1 MLATVLGIG
10 QICSWGTL
18 YYSFPLIVLGM
29 EQELGW
35 SKAQLYAGATL
46 GLLIMAMVSYP
57 VGVAIDR
64 GWGKWIM
71 SGGSMAAMIVLGWWS
86 VTDSL
91 LAFYLICAL
100 SGAIQ
105 ATILYEPA
113 FAVLARR
120 VGPANARGGI
130 THITLW
136 GGFASTVFL
145 PVTGALITYFD
156 WRTTLLLLGLVNV
169 LYGLIYL
176 STIRPD
182 KDIEHSQNAQIRQEH
197 RLRDQQIVRTN
208 LRSRLFW
215 ILLVAL
221 TVYAG
226 SFSAFTFHMY
236 PMLQEKGLSESD
248 VVLAIAVIGPA
259 QVLGRILIT
268 VFAREMP
275 LRIVGA
281 LLIGLFPVIF
291 ALLYPATLSIW
302 SVAILFGVYGLV
314 NGIFT
319 IVRSFMVPE
328 MLSKHAYGALN
339 GIITVCA
346 TVARA
351 IMPLAAAWIWET
363 DQSYQPVI
371 LTIVGMS
378 VLLAATFWLAVW
390 WSRPAASS
398 QSQPRQPT

>member
-1 MLATVLGIG
+1 MLAAILGIG

-18 YYSFPLIVLGM
+18 YYSFPLIVLSM

-35 SKAQLYAGATL
+35 SKAELYAGATL
-46 GLLIMAMVSYP
+46 GLLMTALLSYP
-57 VGVAIDR
+57 AGVGIDR

-71 SGGSMAAMIVLGWWS
+71 GGSSLAAMAVLGWWS
-86 VTDSL
+86 VTESL
-91 LAFYLICAL
+91 FAFYVICAL
-100 SGAIQ
+100 SGAVQ
-105 ATILYEPA
+105 AAILYEPA

-136 GGFASTVFL
+136 GGFASTVFV
-145 PVTGALITYFD
+145 PVTGMLITHFD
-156 WRTTLLLLGLVNV
+156 WRTTLLILGFVNV
-169 LYGLIYL
+169 VYGLIYL
-176 STIRPD
+176 VAIRPD
-182 KDIEHSQNAQIRQEH
+182 KDIEHAQNAQIRQEH
-197 RLRDQQIVRTN
+197 VVRDRQIVRDN

-215 ILLVAL
+215 ILLIAL

-259 QVLGRILIT
+259 QVVGRILIT
-268 VFAREMP
+268 VFAREVP

-281 LLIGLFPVIF
+281 ILIGVFPVTF
-291 ALLYPATLSIW
+291 ALLYPAILSVW
-302 SVAILFGVYGLV
+302 SVAVLFAVYGLV

-339 GIITVCA
+339 GIINVCA
-346 TVARA
+346 TIARA

-363 DQSYQPVI
+363 GQSYQPVI
-371 LTIVGMS
+371 AAIAGMS

-390 WSRPAASS
+390 WSRPAQIS

>member
-1 MLATVLGIG
+1 MAAILGIG

-29 EQELGW
+29 EQDLGW
-35 SKAQLYAGATL
+35 TKAQLYAGATL
-46 GLLIMAMVSYP
+46 GLLVTAMLSYP
-57 VGVAIDR
+57 VGVGIDR

-71 SGGSMAAMIVLGWWS
+71 GGASLAAMAVLGWWS
-86 VTDSL
+86 VTESL
-91 LAFYLICAL
+91 LAFYVICAL
-100 SGAIQ
+100 SGAVQ
-105 ATILYEPA
+105 AAILYEPA

-136 GGFASTVFL
+136 GGFASTVFV
-145 PVTGALITYFD
+145 PVTGTLITHFD

-169 LYGLIYL
+169 VYGLIYL
-176 STIRPD
+176 ATIRPD
-182 KDIEHSQNAQIRQEH
+182 KDIEHAQNAQMRHEH
-197 RLRDQQIVRTN
+197 AMRDRQIVRDN

-215 ILLVAL
+215 ILLIAL

-259 QVLGRILIT
+259 QVVGRILIT

-281 LLIGLFPVIF
+281 ILIGVFPVTF
-291 ALLYPATLSIW
+291 ALLYPAILSVW
-302 SVAILFGVYGLV
+302 TVAILFAVYGLV

-339 GIITVCA
+339 GIINVCA
-346 TVARA
+346 TIARA
-351 IMPLAAAWIWET
+351 IMPLAAAWIWEAG
-363 DQSYQPVI
+363 QSYQPVI
-371 LTIVGMS
+371 AAIAGLS

-390 WSRPAASS
+390 WSRPARIS